1 MYFQVSAIAVFLLMA
16 FAAQA
21 ETTSATAA
29 DATAVANFEQP
40 VLVTTA
46 GQSVDLKLAGVLLDR
61 LKIEYISNPAAVAV
75 DLKDVKT
82 LLVVP
87 GYSSKGLGSAG
98 VSRADE
104 LDRVNGLL
112 DGAKEAGIPVL
123 ALHLGGKARRGVQS
137 DDFNRVVVEAAK
149 LLIVVEQGNEDGFFT
164 DVCKAK
170 GIPMKSVK
178 SMAETMQP
186 LGEVIAK

>member
-1 MYFQVSAIAVFLLMA
+1 M
-16 FAAQA
+16 
-21 ETTSATAA
+21 
-29 DATAVANFEQP
+29 
-40 VLVTTA
+40 
-46 GQSVDLKLAGVLLDR
+46 DR
-61 LKIEYISNPAAVAV
+61 LKIEYISNPAAVAA
-75 DLKDVKT
+75 DLKEIKT

-104 LDRVNGLL
+104 LTRVAGVLAA
-112 DGAKEAGIPVL
+112 AKDAGIPVL

-137 DDFNRVVVEAAK
+137 DDFNRMVVEAAE

-164 DVCKAK
+164 DLCKAK
-170 GIPMKSVK
+170 EIPMKAVK